1 MTLFLMPGERL
12 VVLAEQQWSRRVAH
26 GRCVN
31 WTRGRR
37 CMADEGAAGGATR
50 ASGGTADVV
59 LEVCPQ
65 ECLHDVRTDIRVSGL
80 TPNTS
85 CTFRMDTHNDQG
97 RKFSSHAHYVSD
109 DHGRVDVATSEAV
122 GGSYTGV
129 FPVGLFLTLRENPDE
144 RHRMFKDDP
153 TTPWQ
158 MKLAVFEGHL
168 TLEESEAG
176 EASVASTMLYRHLMR
191 PGMRRIPVR
200 QGRILG
206 VLYMPQGD
214 GPFPG
219 LVDIFGVKTLRE
231 YRAGSYVVL
240 RECRAGSYVVLREY
254 RAAMLASRGFA
265 SFALCLYNCEDLP
278 KEPEVYELEY
288 FEEAV
293 EFLLSQPEV
302 IPDRCGIVSSS
313 KGRSLA

>member
-1 MTLFLMPGERL
+1 
-12 VVLAEQQWSRRVAH
+12 
-26 GRCVN
+26 
-31 WTRGRR
+31 
-37 CMADEGAAGGATR
+37 MADEGAAGGATR

-231 YRAGSYVVL
+231 YRA
-240 RECRAGSYVVLREY
+240 
-254 RAAMLASRGFA
+254 AMLASRGFA